1 MTTRGIRGAI
11 NVTANTPEAILQATK
26 VLLKNILRLNPALNP
41 VDIAS
46 AIFTLTPD
54 LDAAFPAL
62 GARQMGWVDVP
73 LLCYQEIAVP
83 DGLPQILRV
92 LIHWNTALPQK
103 DIRHV
108 YLGAAVALRP
118 ELNIERQINAVQ

>member
-11 NVTANTPEAILQATK
+11 NVTENTPEAILQATK
-26 VLLKNILRLNPALNP
+26 VLLKQVLQLNPRLNPA
-41 VDIAS
+41 DIAS
-46 AIFTLTPD
+46 VIFTLTPD
-54 LDAAFPAL
+54 LNAAFPAL
-62 GARQMGWVDVP
+62 GARQIGWVDVP

-92 LIHWNTALPQK
+92 LIHWNTDLAQK

-118 ELNIERQINAVQ
+118 ERTIDLHASTVQ